1 MLNQKQH
8 SQNGKSRVVCHAF
21 AALQDAQLHRGERG
35 PRKHATL
42 HRQAAAAVEL
52 ALLLPLLTLL
62 LVISVDFA
70 RLYYHYVT
78 ITNCARNGAMWMCD
92 PVAQSTS
99 KYATVDA
106 AARADAT
113 NLDPS
118 RLTVSSNTGV
128 GADGNPFAEVTVTY
142 DFPLITT
149 YLGFSG
155 QTLSRTVRMRTA
167 PVTPN

>member
-1 MLNQKQH
+1 MIDLAHGEMKLLTP
-8 SQNGKSRVVCHAF
+8 R
-21 AALQDAQLHRGERG
+21 RG
-35 PRKHATL
+35 
-42 HRQAAAAVEL
+42 AAAVEL
-52 ALLLPLLTLL
+52 ALLLPVLTLL

-78 ITNCARNGAMWMCD
+78 ITNCARNGALWMCD

-106 AARADAT
+106 ATRADAT

-118 RLTVSSNTGV
+118 KLTVASNTGI
-128 GADGNPFAEVTVTY
+128 GTDGNPFVEVTVTY
-142 DFPLITT
+142 QFPLITT
-149 YLGFSG
+149 YLGFSA

-167 PVTPN
+167 QATPS

>member
-1 MLNQKQH
+1 MP
-8 SQNGKSRVVCHAF
+8 AII
-21 AALQDAQLHRGERG
+21 QDVMPGTK
-35 PRKHATL
+35 PRHG
-42 HRQAAAAVEL
+42 AAAVEL
-52 ALLLPLLTLL
+52 ALLLPVLAFL

-70 RLYYHYVT
+70 RLFYPFVT

-118 RLTVSSNTGV
+118 LLTISSDSGI
-128 GADGNPFAEVTVTY
+128 GSDGNPYVEVTATY
-142 DFPLITT
+142 QFPMITT
-149 YLGFSG
+149 FLGFSA
-155 QTLSRTVRMRTA
+155 QTLSRKVRMRTA
-167 PVTPN
+167 QATPN

>member
-1 MLNQKQH
+1 M
-8 SQNGKSRVVCHAF
+8 RAI
-21 AALQDAQLHRGERG
+21 
-35 PRKHATL
+35 TL
-42 HRQAAAAVEL
+42 EAMARAKHRQGAAAVEL
-52 ALLLPLLTLL
+52 ALLLPVLTFL

-78 ITNCARNGAMWMCD
+78 ITNCARNGALWLCD

-118 RLTVSSNTGV
+118 KLTVSSDSGI
-128 GADGNPFAEVTVTY
+128 GSDG
-142 DFPLITT
+142 
-149 YLGFSG
+149 
-155 QTLSRTVRMRTA
+155 
-167 PVTPN
+167 